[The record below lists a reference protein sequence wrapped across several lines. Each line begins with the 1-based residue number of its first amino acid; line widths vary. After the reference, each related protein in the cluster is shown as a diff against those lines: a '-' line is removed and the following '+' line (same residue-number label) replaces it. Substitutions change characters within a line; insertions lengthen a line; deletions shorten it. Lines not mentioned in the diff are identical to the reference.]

1 MLSELVKSVGF
12 WGIIGVILGYALG
25 EGTRLIRYHFRISKL
40 KRIILEELKSIQAQ
54 IPQKKDLVKKMIGAL
69 QKEQMLG
76 GISVGIV
83 SIGYRQHIGEL
94 YEYLGQRRRD
104 CLHVIHE
111 RLKNADDMLSS
122 FENDFTSAVQDKVV
136 NDPFAAYAGR
146 LSDILENYDCVE
158 KLIESY
164 LEEKPTDV
172 FYIESGKFKKL

>member
-1 MLSELVKSVGF
+1 MLLELVKSGGF
-12 WGIIGVILGYALG
+12 WAVVGVILGFELG

-40 KRIILEELKSIQAQ
+40 KRIILEELKSVQAQ

-69 QKEQMLG
+69 QEKQMLG

-94 YEYLGQRRRD
+94 YEHLGQRRRD
-104 CLHVIHE
+104 CLHVIHD

-136 NDPFAAYAGR
+136 NDPFAAYTGR
-146 LSDILENYDCVE
+146 LSDILENYNCVE
-158 KLIESY
+158 KLIKSY
-164 LEEKPTDV
+164 LEEKPIDV
-172 FYIESGKFKKL
+172 FYIEGGKFKKL